1 MFGRIYVYKLKECL
15 RNRYI
20 VGWNYLFPLVLAT
33 VFYLGFGNMI
43 NDDPENFKTINVGYV
58 NTNQEESEFA
68 TLLDELSK
76 ENEDHIQVLNVVEY
90 GSKDAAVE
98 AMNSE
103 EIKGIYLEKKDKVET
118 IIPKNGYA
126 ATTLNQIVREYEN
139 KYSVIEKVASEH
151 PENLQK
157 AIDMVTSD
165 LEVMKEHDFGNNTSP
180 YLQYFFALIA
190 MSSLFS
196 SWISTAMLEGMCANM
211 TECGKRFECAPTSK
225 LMAVAACVL
234 AGLTIQSV
242 SNAIVVLYVQ
252 YILKINMGAPLL
264 NLILITILGSALGI
278 SAGVLIGSFIKNERL
293 LVAVPLVFTMGCSFC
308 SGLMWHQ
315 IRQVIESNCPILNR
329 INPAAL
335 LVDCLYTRA
344 TYGKTQIYYQDI
356 LIMSCMVVGSLIISS
371 LLLRRRNYVS
381 V

>member
-211 TECGKRFECAPTSK
+211 TECGKRFECAPTNK